1 MNTIK
6 LAVLSMILTFCI
18 NHHVFAHVENAE
30 KYKKLNPTV
39 TQKVDYHSLIESI
52 MADSPQPFSGTVL
65 LMQEGKQL
73 VSLSKGDG
81 ITQDSSFVLAS
92 LSKQITATLIM
103 QAVESGRLTLDSYL
117 NKYLNQ
123 YLNDD
128 DEPKHRLDNKL
139 SLSQGYHEGITIGQL
154 LSHTSGINTQG
165 KPNLFEPGT
174 RFQYSNLGYTLL
186 GQVLEKVNKLSFSEQ
201 ISQFNKKH
209 KLNGLDTKTGSIDNI
224 RQHLP
229 TLSLGLTE
237 TAKGL
242 SQSDLTIN
250 TSLIPAGGIISTT
263 RAFSDFQ
270 QKLHSGQLISPKSY
284 QLMTTPHTEITFLW
298 PNMHYGYGLRL
309 NFDDNL
315 TEYSH
320 TGYLSG
326 YMSMALYYPQY
337 NLSLVMLENLSL
349 NLNDFDRVF
358 ELHNQIRATIRQSL
372 INKNSKV

>member
-18 NHHVFAHVENAE
+18 NHHVFAHAD
-30 KYKKLNPTV
+30 KHKKLNPTV

-52 MADSPQPFSGTVL
+52 MTDSPQPFSGTVL

-103 QAVESGRLTLDSYL
+103 QAVESGKLTLDSH
-117 NKYLNQ
+117 LNQ
-123 YLNDD
+123 YLNND
-128 DEPKHRLDNKL
+128 DESKHPLDNKL

-154 LSHTSGINTQG
+154 LTHTSGINTQG
-165 KPNLFEPGT
+165 KPNLFESGT
-174 RFQYSNLGYTLL
+174 QFQYSNLGYTLL

-201 ISQFNKKH
+201 ISQLNKKY
-209 KLNGLDTKTGSIDNI
+209 KLSGLDTKTGSIDNI

-242 SQSDLTIN
+242 SQSNLTIN

-358 ELHNQIRATIRQSL
+358 ELHNQIRAAVRQSL

>member
-6 LAVLSMILTFCI
+6 LTVLSMILTFCI
-18 NHHVFAHVENAE
+18 NHHVFAHVENAD
-30 KYKKLNPTV
+30 KRKKLNPTV
-39 TQKVDYHSLIESI
+39 TQKVDYQSLIESMI
-52 MADSPQPFSGTVL
+52 TDSPQPFSGTVL
-65 LMQEGKQL
+65 LMQKGKKL

-103 QAVESGRLTLDSYL
+103 QAVESGRLTLDSH
-117 NKYLNQ
+117 LNQ
-123 YLNDD
+123 YLSND
-128 DEPKHRLDNKL
+128 DEPKHSLDNKL
-139 SLSQGYHEGITIGQL
+139 PLSQGYHEGITIAQL
-154 LSHTSGINTQG
+154 LTHTSGINTQG

-201 ISQFNKKH
+201 ISQFNKKY
-209 KLNGLDTKTGSIDNI
+209 KLSGLDAKTGSIDNI

-326 YMSMALYYPQY
+326 YMSMTLYYPQY

-349 NLNDFDRVF
+349 NLNYLDRVF
-358 ELHNQIRATIRQSL
+358 ELHNQIRAAIRQSL
-372 INKNSKV
+372 INRNSKV

>member
-6 LAVLSMILTFCI
+6 LAVLSIILTFCI
-18 NHHVFAHVENAE
+18 NHHAFSHVENTD
-30 KYKKLNPTV
+30 KHKKLNPSA
-39 TQKVDYHSLIESI
+39 TQKVDYQSLLESI
-52 MADSPQPFSGTVL
+52 MTDSPQPFSGTVL
-65 LMQEGKQL
+65 LMQKGKQL

-103 QAVESGRLTLDSYL
+103 QAVDSGKLTLDSH
-117 NKYLNQ
+117 LNQ
-123 YLNDD
+123 YLSND
-128 DEPKHRLDNKL
+128 DEPKHSLDNKL
-139 SLSQGYHEGITIGQL
+139 SLSKGYHEGITIGQL

-165 KPNLFEPGT
+165 KPNLFEPGA

-201 ISQFNKKH
+201 TSQFNKKY